1 MTLIDTLLTAGSYLV
16 PTAVAFIAGTVY
28 GQKMMAKA
36 VRKQA
41 LKQMNERFEE
51 VAGPPPVE
59 DTQSEEGEEGEDTD
73 YSHPAFR

>member
-1 MTLIDTLLTAGSYLV
+1 
-16 PTAVAFIAGTVY
+16 
-28 GQKMMAKA
+28 
-36 VRKQA
+36 
-41 LKQMNERFEE
+41 MNERFEE